1 MASLAAE
8 PAVEKKAGKMVEV
21 VEPAIAAAAAMEEV
35 TTLHLQSMRMET

>member
-21 VEPAIAAAAAMEEV
+21 VEVAVAAAAVERVERVGEAMAEAA
-35 TTLHLQSMRMET
+35 